1 MTTTFKIQMFDVFYQ
16 QEYIMYLIKYINILI
31 HQNISVYINND
42 IHGMIMNVWHTL
54 DNKSK
59 YDNNR

>member
-42 IHGMIMNVWHTL
+42 IHGMIMNV
-54 DNKSK
+54 
-59 YDNNR
+59 

>member
-1 MTTTFKIQMFDVFYQ
+1 MTTTFKVQMIDVFYR
-16 QEYIMYLIKYINILI
+16 QEYIMYLIIYINISI
-31 HQNISVYINND
+31 HQNINVYINND

-59 YDNNR
+59 YANKK